1 MLPNVLENI
10 THYESLN
17 AYKIGYLKDERFR
30 FYNPF
35 DLGVMKNIAEFCHLS
50 RNWYFVSSHINWTRM
65 STYYYCLMDIPNH
78 PLRVK
83 GLQYLQSKESESKQ
97 RTNDTHMEVCTC
109 PKCGNQLYCPA
120 GAVSLKCTCGH
131 VFSVSVLSVC

>member
-35 DLGVMKNIAEFCHLS
+35 DLGIMQNIAEFCHLS
-50 RNWYFVSSHINWTRM
+50 RNWYFWIFCIHNCRM
-65 STYYYCLMDIPNH
+65 NTHYYCLMDIPNH

-83 GLQYLQSKESESKQ
+83 GLQFLQSNDSKQ
-97 RTNDTHMEVCTC
+97 RNNDTHMEVCTC
-109 PKCGNQLYCPA
+109 PKCGNQLYCPV

-131 VFSVSVLSVC
+131 VFSVSVYSVCE